1 MNWNDA
7 IQQLAE
13 THWNP
18 KNRVV
23 AAKDGLS
30 VLVGLDERIQEALKQ
45 LNASKQLAKQS
56 GQPVICGEQ
65 LTSRET

>member
-1 MNWNDA
+1 MQSLRGGLAVNWK
-7 IQQLAE
+7 
-13 THWNP
+13 P
-18 KNRVV
+18 NRVV
-23 AAKDGLS
+23 IAKDGLS